1 MRVILVLLVVM
12 IYLVVM
18 IMPVTAIL
26 AIGVVMVASE
36 MVAVHIDAA
45 VKVTVRLVHKRTA
58 YCLAGITEH
67 DGKSAF
73 SLHDLGHTFGISA
86 AETNKAPCKR
96 DAAEDPQDS
105 ADSVHRR
112 FLPNAKDASE
122 SRMAT

>member
-45 VKVTVRLVHKRTA
+45 VKVTIRLVHKRTT

-73 SLHDLGHTFGISA
+73 SLHDLGHTFGISTA
-86 AETNKAPCKR
+86 KTNKAPYKR
-96 DAAEDPQDS
+96 DAAEGPKNS
-105 ADSVHRR
+105 ANCIHRR
-112 FLPNAKDASE
+112 FLPNTQDASK